1 MQYVMNKYLL
11 DTNICVHFLRGKYN
25 IIDKIREVGF
35 DNCCISEITYAELLC
50 GVKLALSRKQ
60 NYKPQPLETFLAN
73 IDILPISD
81 VIELFA
87 DEKVRL
93 RLTGLPVG
101 DDFDLLIGCT
111 AVYYEMT
118 LVTENIKHFKNI
130 EDIDIENWVKRED
143 K

>member
-1 MQYVMNKYLL
+1 MKKYLL
-11 DTNICVHFLRGKYN
+11 DTNICVHFKHWKYN
-25 IIDKIREVGF
+25 LLDRIREVGLE
-35 DNCCISEITYAELLC
+35 NCCISEITYAELLC
-50 GVKLALSRKQ
+50 GEKLALVHKQ

-93 RLTGLPVG
+93 RLAGMPIG

-111 AVYYEMT
+111 AVYYDMT
-118 LVTENIKHFKNI
+118 LVSENIKHFKNI
-130 EDIDIENWVKRED
+130 EDIKIENWVKR
-143 K
+143 